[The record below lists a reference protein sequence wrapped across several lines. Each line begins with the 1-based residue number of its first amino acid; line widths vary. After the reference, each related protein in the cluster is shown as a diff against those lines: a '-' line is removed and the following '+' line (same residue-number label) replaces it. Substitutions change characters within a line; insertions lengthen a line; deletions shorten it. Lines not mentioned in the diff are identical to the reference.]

1 MCVRCE
7 VPGGARAD
15 RQEADGAVHEGP
27 GLPAEGGGWTLSDL
41 LLFPSGPNKS
51 SQEHYYTD

>member
-1 MCVRCE
+1 MRCE

-41 LLFPSGPNKS
+41 LRFPSGPNKS